1 MRAAAF
7 LALAG
12 VVALLCL
19 PVGGMTSGTVPGAPP
34 HAPPAAA
41 AAFQDVSSIYV
52 WSSLS
57 PVGGNLSGGVYLYVP
72 ANSTGVLVYPV
83 WHAVVTS
90 SAAAPYAVYVGGL
103 EIASGS
109 VLGTKTLA
117 FNVTGPTVTVLIG
130 FAGVTYQYRDETV
143 ASVSVQQYYG
153 STPSPLVYTA
163 QEFEQALTTAQAQE
177 YAVVI
182 LAFTGSFFMARKW
195 AILNKKAQA
204 SRVL

>member
-1 MRAAAF
+1 MRAVAY
-7 LALAG
+7 LALVG
-12 VVALLCL
+12 VLALLCL
-19 PVGGMTSGTVPGAPP
+19 PAAGMAAGTVPGAPSY
-34 HAPPAAA
+34 APPGAPAAP
-41 AAFQDVSSIYV
+41 QDVSSIYV

-83 WHAVVTS
+83 WHVDMTS
-90 SAAAPYAVYVGGL
+90 SSSAPYAIYVGGL

-109 VLGTKTLA
+109 VLGTRTFT
-117 FNVTGPTVTVLIG
+117 FNVTGPAVTVLIG

-153 STPSPLVYTA
+153 STPSPLLYTA
-163 QEFEQALTTAQAQE
+163 QQFEQALTTAQAQE

-182 LAFTGSFFMARKW
+182 LAFVGSFFMASKW
-195 AILNKKAQA
+195 AILNKKARA

>member
-1 MRAAAF
+1 MRAVAF
-7 LALAG
+7 LALAA

-19 PVGGMTSGTVPGAPP
+19 PAAGTAAGTAPGAPS
-34 HAPPAAA
+34 HAPSAAA
-41 AAFQDVSSIYV
+41 AAPQDVSSVYV
-52 WSSLS
+52 WSSLN
-57 PVGGNLSGGVYLYVP
+57 PVVGNLSGGVYLFVP

-90 SAAAPYAVYVGGL
+90 SAAAPYAIYVGGL

-109 VLGTKTLA
+109 VLGTKTLT

-153 STPSPLVYTA
+153 STPSPLLYTA
-163 QEFEQALTTAQAQE
+163 QQFEQALTTAQAQE

-182 LAFTGSFFMARKW
+182 LAFAGSPFMARKW
-195 AILNKKAQA
+195 AILNKKARA

>member
-1 MRAAAF
+1 MRAVAF

-12 VVALLCL
+12 VLALLCL
-19 PVGGMTSGTVPGAPP
+19 PAAGIAAGAPPGAPSR
-34 HAPPAAA
+34 APPAAVA
-41 AAFQDVSSIYV
+41 APQDVSSVYV
-52 WSSLS
+52 WSSLN
-57 PVGGNLSGGVYLYVP
+57 PVVGNLSGGVYLFVP

-90 SAAAPYAVYVGGL
+90 SATAPYAIYVGGL

-109 VLGTKTLA
+109 VLGTKTLT
-117 FNVTGPTVTVLIG
+117 FNVTGPTITVLIG

-163 QEFEQALTTAQAQE
+163 QEFAQALLTGQIQV
-177 YAVVI
+177 YAVLL
-182 LAFTGSFFMARKW
+182 LAFFGSFFMARKIV
-195 AILNKKAQA
+195 ILNAK
-204 SRVL
+204 SRAARIL